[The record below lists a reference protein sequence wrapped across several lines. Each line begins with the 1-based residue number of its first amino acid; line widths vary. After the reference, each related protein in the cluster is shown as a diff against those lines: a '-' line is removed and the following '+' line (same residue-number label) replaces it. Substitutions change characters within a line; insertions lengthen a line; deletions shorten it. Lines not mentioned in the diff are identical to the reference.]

1 MRSGLAALALLFACK
16 PPVPILNY
24 HSVGTTHDEFAI
36 PAAQFAEQLDLLAA
50 TGRRTVSLRDLADR
64 RFGPRD
70 VVLTFDDGF
79 TDALTTVVPMLRQ
92 RGMRATFFVVPAFV
106 GKPGFLDWDGVRALQ
121 AAGMEVGS
129 HTVDHERLG
138 DLPDARVSWELA
150 ESKRLLD
157 ERLKTSV
164 DAVAYPYNSV
174 RARMLA
180 MAAEA
185 GYRIGVSG
193 PAHGGADPLNLARI
207 SIKPGMTS
215 EQFER
220 ALRTKK

>member
-1 MRSGLAALALLFACK
+1 MRLGLAALLGMLFACK

-36 PAAQFAEQLDLLAA
+36 PTAQLAQELDLLAA
-50 TGRRTVSLRDLADR
+50 SGRRTISLHDVAER

-92 RGMRATFFVVPAFV
+92 RGMRATFFIVPSFV
-106 GKPGFLDWDGVRALQ
+106 GAPGFLDWDGVRALQ

-129 HTVDHERLG
+129 HTVDHQRLG
-138 DLPDARVSWELA
+138 DLPDGRVRWELS

-157 ERLKTSV
+157 AQLPTPVE
-164 DAVAYPYNSV
+164 AVAYPYNSV

-180 MAAEA
+180 WAAES

-193 PAHGGADPLNLARI
+193 PAHGTGDPLNLTRI
-207 SIKPGMTS
+207 SIKPGLPRD
-215 EQFER
+215 QFNT
-220 ALRTKK
+220 ALH

>member
-1 MRSGLAALALLFACK
+1 MRFGPAALALLFACK

-24 HSVGTTHDEFAI
+24 HSVGTAHDEFAI
-36 PAAQFAEQLDLLAA
+36 PTAQLAEELDLLAA
-50 TGRRTVSLRDLADR
+50 QGRRTVSLRDLAER
-64 RFGPRD
+64 RFGQSD

-92 RGMRATFFVVPAFV
+92 RGMRASFFIVPGFV

-129 HTVDHERLG
+129 HTVEHERLG
-138 DLPDARVSWELA
+138 DLPDGRVSWELA

-157 ERLKTSV
+157 AQLPTPVE
-164 DAVAYPYNSV
+164 AVAYPYNSV
-174 RARMLA
+174 RARILA

-207 SIKPGMTS
+207 SVYPGLTRD
-215 EQFER
+215 QFET
-220 ALRTKK
+220 ALRRKK